1 MIISKM
7 ALPRRTFLRGM
18 GATVALPFLDAM
30 VPALT
35 AMAKTAANP
44 VPRMA
49 FIYVPNGIAQNVS
62 SGGTVDYWTP
72 SGEGTSFEFSP
83 ILKPI
88 ESFRDQL
95 LVVSGLAH
103 RQAESFGDG
112 NADHH
117 RGAAGW
123 LTGVHAWTRTKGAAE
138 IKLATTADQLAA
150 RELGKDTQ
158 LPSLEICLETPTS
171 IACDSGA
178 DCFYSNTISWRSPT
192 TPLPMET
199 HPRMVFQ
206 RLFGE
211 GGTAAQRLAQMR
223 KTGSIL
229 DSVTEQVIRLEQ
241 TLGPSDRTKLSE
253 YLEAVRAVEQR
264 VERAEQID
272 PDVEVALPE
281 RPTSIPNTF
290 DEHAKLMF
298 DLQVLAF
305 QADITR
311 VVSLM
316 MARELSNRSYPEIGV
331 PDGHHSVSHHQ
342 DDLELLAKKA
352 KVDAYHIQL
361 LGYFLKQLR
370 ATPDGDGSLLDHA
383 MILYGSGL
391 GDGNQ
396 HDHHRLPVLLAGGAA
411 GQLHGGRHLQYPET
425 PMTNLLVTMLN
436 KVGVPVETLGDS
448 TGRLDVGYLSDI

>member
-1 MIISKM
+1 MIINKI

-30 VPALT
+30 VPALS
-35 AMAKTAANP
+35 AIAKTAANP
-44 VPRMA
+44 VPRMG
-49 FIYVPNGIAQNVS
+49 FIYVPNGIAQNAAVN
-62 SGGTVDYWTP
+62 YWKPT
-72 SGEGTSFEFSP
+72 GEGTSFEFSP
-83 ILKPI
+83 ILRPL
-88 ESFRDQL
+88 EPFRDRL

-123 LTGVHAWTRTKGAAE
+123 LTGVHAWTRTKGAE
-138 IKLATTADQLAA
+138 VKLATTMDQLAA

-158 LPSLEICLETPTS
+158 LPSLELCLETPTS

-178 DCFYSNTISWRSPT
+178 DCFYSNTISWRTPT
-192 TPLPMET
+192 MPLPMET
-199 HPRMVFQ
+199 HPRVVFE

-211 GGTAAQRLAQMR
+211 GGSAAQRLARMQ

-229 DSVTEQVIRLEQ
+229 DSVIQQVIRLEQ

-264 VERAEQID
+264 IERAEHHSAEL
-272 PDVEVALPE
+272 EVPLPE
-281 RPTSIPNTF
+281 RPTSIPETF
-290 DEHAKLMF
+290 EEHAHLMF
-298 DLQVLAF
+298 DLQVLAY

-316 MARELSNRSYPEIGV
+316 MARELSNRSYPQIGV
-331 PDGHHSVSHHQ
+331 PEGHHEMSHHQ
-342 DDLELLAKKA
+342 DNLDFLAKKA
-352 KVDAYHIQL
+352 KIDTYHIQL
-361 LGYFLKQLR
+361 LGYLLEKLR

-396 HDHHRLPVLLAGGAA
+396 HDHHNLPVLVAGGGG

-425 PMTNLLVTMLN
+425 PMTNLLVTMLD
-436 KVGVPVETLGDS
+436 KAGVPVETLGDS
-448 TGRLDVGYLSDI
+448 TGRLDAGYLSDV